1 MRYKTCFRQ
10 VNEIHQQV
18 VDNVTGEI
26 IASHPLE
33 RSERA
38 VGGDMTLIEVL
49 NSDCYLDRKIHQI
62 KLVRELT
69 SLGLVEAK
77 KLVESWYDR
86 GMLFNERHEM
96 LAASMSPIDLEDPNG
111 SDGVYGQ

>member
-38 VGGDMTLIEVL
+38 VGGHMTLVEVL

-86 GMLFNERHEM
+86 GMLFNERQDM
-96 LAASMSPIDLEDPNG
+96 VRPLSPIDLEDPNG
-111 SDGVYGQ
+111 SDGVYEQ